1 MKLPFTVTDH
11 DRFIEGVL
19 RGRTFRDRYT
29 ILQYLYDQ
37 GKLEEYAEAAYDA
50 VMEKHFCG
58 TFRERF
64 PDWEA

>member
-1 MKLPFTVTDH
+1 
-11 DRFIEGVL
+11 VL

-50 VMEKHFCG
+50 VMEKHFRG

-64 PDWEA
+64 PDWE